1 MRIFLFEGMKAYT
14 RYARFSHLGT
24 WTPGILCK
32 SCGQSTQKLTEPLL
46 AEWEPD
52 SDFIAD
58 FSWCSYVALITQE
71 VAEKLL
77 DAGFE
82 IALGSVD
89 FVKPSQKRARKP
101 RVAYPYSGPPLFWM
115 MPTERVSVDEEG
127 SNIRLDI
134 DCKECG
140 QKRYTFRREGLAI
153 DSKNWNSP
161 KIFRVAQYT
170 RSRAMFVSEQGRDI
184 ILRHGF
190 TNVRFSEAGII
201 S

>member
-1 MRIFLFEGMKAYT
+1 MKIYLFQGTKEYL
-14 RYARFSHLGT
+14 RYARFSHPGT

-32 SCGQSTQKLTEPLL
+32 SCGQ
-46 AEWEPD
+46 
-52 SDFIAD
+52 
-58 FSWCSYVALITQE
+58 
-71 VAEKLL
+71 
-77 DAGFE
+77 
-82 IALGSVD
+82 
-89 FVKPSQKRARKP
+89 
-101 RVAYPYSGPPLFWM
+101 
-115 MPTERVSVDEEG
+115 
-127 SNIRLDI
+127 
-134 DCKECG
+134 
-140 QKRYTFRREGLAI
+140 KRYTLRREGFAI